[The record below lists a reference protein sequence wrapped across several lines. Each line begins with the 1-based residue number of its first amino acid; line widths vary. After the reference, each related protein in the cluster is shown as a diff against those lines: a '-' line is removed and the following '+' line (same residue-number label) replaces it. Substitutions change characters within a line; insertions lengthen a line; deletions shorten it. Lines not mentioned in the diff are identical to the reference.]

1 MSDMTI
7 CGKTITSARYKVDKC
22 MIPHNKV
29 MSHLMNQ
36 SVMLLNRSSI
46 QIFKKNLQNF
56 KQYYPQIR
64 CINTSVTFHRQDNI
78 GSLPTRKRNIL
89 EKNPI
94 TWRNTL
100 ITGTVGIALLMY
112 LYYLQDQKDKQ
123 LDRQRRREL
132 GKAAI
137 GGKFELVNP
146 EGKTVKSDDF
156 LGQWVLIY
164 FGFTHCPDVCP
175 DEIEKM
181 TKIVDILEQEHSVK
195 VQPLF
200 ISVDPDRDTP
210 EIVGKYIKEFSD
222 KIIGLTGSKEQ
233 VAKACKAYRVY
244 YSNGPKDQDSDYIVD
259 HTIIIYLIDPDGL
272 FVDYYGLTHN
282 AEQISQSV
290 YMNKMKYDK
299 LKNDSWIPSLSFKS
313 PLPA

>member
-1 MSDMTI
+1 MML
-7 CGKTITSARYKVDKC
+7 K
-22 MIPHNKV
+22 
-29 MSHLMNQ
+29 LMNQ
-36 SVMLLNRSSI
+36 STMLLNRTSI
-46 QIFKKNLQNF
+46 QILKKNFQNY
-56 KQYYPQIR
+56 KQYYPQVR
-64 CINTSVTFHRQDNI
+64 CINTSAKFYQSNNI
-78 GSLPTRKRNIL
+78 GSLPSRKKPVAKSPFSWKNTIITTIL
-89 EKNPI
+89 G
-94 TWRNTL
+94 
-100 ITGTVGIALLMY
+100 TGLVMY
-112 LYYLQDQKDKQ
+112 LYYLQDMKDKE

-137 GGKFELVNP
+137 GGTFELVDP
-146 EGKTVKSDDF
+146 EGKTVKSLDF
-156 LGQWVLIY
+156 LGKWLLIY

-181 TKIVDILEQEHSVK
+181 TKIVDILEKEHNIK

-222 KIIGLTGSKEQ
+222 KIIGLTGTQEQ
-233 VAKACKAYRVY
+233 VAKVTKAYRVY

-272 FVDYYGLTHN
+272 FVDYYGQTHS
-282 AEQISQSV
+282 AEQVSQSV
-290 YMNKMKYDK
+290 IINKMKYDK
-299 LKNDSWIPSLSFKS
+299 LKSDSWTPSISLKN